1 MPHSNAER
9 AGAHSNRARLL
20 FAWSLTLLL
29 GVVAVTTSL
38 GSRAIHSP
46 PTGPSQEIR
55 SFAHALATGDS
66 RLLDSLLHEEVEHR
80 DLASGAAVR
89 GRSAWEAF
97 FREAYPTPTPSAGS
111 TAEVLSSRLLTHN
124 VAIGSI
130 TQSRTM
136 RPHGRLIQRS
146 YSSSTEDAGLSRRW
160 VVAATR
166 AGGNY
171 GTLAHGQL
179 RD

>member
-1 MPHSNAER
+1 MPLSNAER
-9 AGAHSNRARLL
+9 ADAHSNRVRLL
-20 FAWSLTLLL
+20 LAWSLTLLL

-38 GSRAIHSP
+38 GSGAVPSP
-46 PTGPSQEIR
+46 PTGLSQVSR
-55 SFAHALATGDS
+55 SFATALATGDS

-89 GRSAWEAF
+89 GRRAWEAF
-97 FREAYPTPTPSAGS
+97 FREAYPTPTPSSGS

-124 VAIGSI
+124 VAIANI
-130 TQSRTM
+130 TLQHLAEPGHASSWP
-136 RPHGRLIQRS
+136 PHTAILFVFDR
-146 YSSSTEDAGLSRRW
+146 ERW
-160 VVAATR
+160 YVAATR

-179 RD
+179 VD

>member
-46 PTGPSQEIR
+46 PTGPSQEVR

-89 GRSAWEAF
+89 GRRAWEAF

-124 VAIGSI
+124 VAIANV
-130 TQSRTM
+130 TL
-136 RPHGRLIQRS
+136 PYLAEPDH
-146 YSSSTEDAGLSRRW
+146 SSSWPPHTAILFVFDRGHW

-179 RD
+179 SD